1 MEDQASG
8 EMDVN
13 DATTTILRKKKHVIL
28 PLLNSF
34 HPGLYRD
41 AKLIS
46 VGQNKVTGL
55 NLLQESD
62 TNKTLI
68 LILRKCLNIRYT
80 PYTNMLIP
88 VIHFHLCIFDT

>member
-1 MEDQASG
+1 MDDQASG

-13 DATTTILRKKKHVIL
+13 DATTTILREKKHVIL

-55 NLLQESD
+55 NL
-62 TNKTLI
+62 
-68 LILRKCLNIRYT
+68 
-80 PYTNMLIP
+80 
-88 VIHFHLCIFDT
+88 

>member
-1 MEDQASG
+1 MDDQASG

-28 PLLNSF
+28 PPLNSF

-55 NLLQESD
+55 NTD
-62 TNKTLI
+62 FDYHKTFKYQI
-68 LILRKCLNIRYT
+68 LTVNL
-80 PYTNMLIP
+80 
-88 VIHFHLCIFDT
+88 